1 MALHSLLADM
11 EIAGDVFVGGAG
23 DDALKDLTLAWRGL
37 RQRLT
42 CRYVRTATFGDLSL
56 RTIKRV

>member
-1 MALHSLLADM
+1 MK
-11 EIAGDVFVGGAG
+11 IAGDVFVGGAG